1 MGGVRRGRGG
11 DVSGAGETGL
21 LAWAALVFVWTVVNY
36 LHRLDPV
43 DAAGHRGVEGR
54 ALRRWRWGLGVRAVV
69 GAGVAWWIVGG
80 GTAAVW
86 AAGVTLAGA
95 VALPAVR
102 AAWARSPVGGFPRDF
117 RPEWELACNA
127 AFLVAAW
134 LIVDGAGAPAARLAE
149 VPAGPARFAGFVL
162 VALSAAIF
170 LVRGGTH
177 VVRGVLEKS
186 DTLPEET
193 GARETDVRHGVTIGN
208 LERFLVLVLTAL
220 GEFGALG
227 LVIAAK
233 GLVRAVEWRDREMLE
248 YFLVG
253 TLASVS
259 LALAVGLAVRWAATA
274 WL

>member
-1 MGGVRRGRGG
+1 M
-11 DVSGAGETGL
+11 SAGAGQGP
-21 LAWAALVFVWTVVNY
+21 LAWAALVFVWTAVNY
-36 LHRLDPV
+36 MHRLDPV
-43 DAAGHRGVEGR
+43 DAEGHRGLGGRSSSRRWWWLGIR
-54 ALRRWRWGLGVRAVV
+54 ALG
-69 GAGVAWWIVGG
+69 GAGVVWWVVGG
-80 GTAAVW
+80 GVAGGA
-86 AAGVTLAGA
+86 AAGVTLAGGF
-95 VALPAVR
+95 ALPAVR
-102 AAWARSPVGGFPRDF
+102 AAWARSPEGGFPQDF
-117 RPEWELACNA
+117 RPEWEVACNV
-127 AFLVAAW
+127 AFLLAAW
-134 LIVDGAGAPAARLAE
+134 LIVAAAGTPARVLAD
-149 VPAGPARFAGFVL
+149 VPAGRARFTGFVL
-162 VALSAAIF
+162 LALSAAIF

-186 DTLPEET
+186 DTLPGET
-193 GARETDVRHGVTIGN
+193 APRQTDVRHGVTIGN

-259 LALAVGLAVRWAATA
+259 LALAVGLGVRWAATA

>member
-1 MGGVRRGRGG
+1 MSAASPA
-11 DVSGAGETGL
+11 DL
-21 LAWAALVFVWTVVNY
+21 LAWAALVFVWTAVNY

-43 DAAGHRGVEGR
+43 GAAGHRGIEGR
-54 ALRRWRWGLGVRAVV
+54 SLRRWRWGLGVRALV
-69 GAGVAWWIVGG
+69 GAGAAWWIVGSG
-80 GTAAVW
+80 PAAVA
-86 AAGVTLAGA
+86 AAGVTLAGT

-102 AAWARSPVGGFPRDF
+102 AVWARSPEGGFPRDF
-117 RPEWELACNA
+117 RAEWEIACNA
-127 AFLVAAW
+127 GFLVAAW
-134 LIVDGAGAPAARLAE
+134 LFVDVADAPGARLVGLPGDSPRLA
-149 VPAGPARFAGFVL
+149 AFVL
-162 VALSAAIF
+162 VALSGAIF

-186 DTLPEET
+186 DTLPGEAGSR
-193 GARETDVRHGVTIGN
+193 GADVRHGVTIGN
-208 LERFLVLVLTAL
+208 LERFLILVFAAL

-233 GLVRAVEWRDREMLE
+233 GLVRAVEWRDRQMLE

-259 LALAVGLAVRWAATA
+259 LALGVGLAVRWAAGA